1 MCDQV
6 SGRPELRFF
15 LSLFLYFITFF
26 PYYTEKSRP
35 LLVNREFYK
44 AKKLF
49 LNHLIK
55 GTPAKEV
62 GVIDLCMGHLVHLP
76 LKC

>member
-1 MCDQV
+1 MYDQV

-15 LSLFLYFITFF
+15 SLFLYFITFF
-26 PYYTEKSRP
+26 LKAKNYTEKSRP

-44 AKKLF
+44 VKKLF
-49 LNHLIK
+49 SNHLIK

-62 GVIDLCMGHLVHLP
+62 AY
-76 LKC
+76 